1 MKETGWMDRREA
13 VLFCFF
19 YERQNYSFV
28 CSRGGMICSR

>member
-19 YERQNYSFV
+19 MNGRITVLSAAGEE
-28 CSRGGMICSR
+28 